1 MIHQLDFPCKI
12 SIVIHCLRHKG
23 HMMIK
28 KVLTYC
34 KEFLMGLLLKE
45 HSPKK
50 LAMAFSLGVYIAF
63 SPFPGFH
70 TAMVFVL
77 SWLCGLNVAAV
88 LASSCLINNPWTMI
102 PVYMADYVFGNWL
115 CCTFLGTNMIGFNPA
130 WMNGMAQWLCQ
141 TTGLAH
147 ISLASFLIG
156 GNVLGIGLAF
166 LLYPIMRYI
175 FSTLAQEAQGLLHKK
190 TVLK

>member
-12 SIVIHCLRHKG
+12 SIVIHCISYKG
-23 HMMIK
+23 RMMIK
-28 KVLTYC
+28 KGLSRF
-34 KEFLMGLLLKE
+34 KAFLMTLVLKE
-45 HSPKK
+45 QHSHK
-50 LAMAFSLGVYIAF
+50 LAFAFCMGVYIAF

-77 SWLCGLNVAAV
+77 SWLCGLNVAVV
-88 LASSCLINNPWTMI
+88 LASSCLINNPWTMV
-102 PVYMADYVFGNWL
+102 PVYVADYVFGNWV
-115 CCTFLGTNMIGFNPA
+115 CCTFLGTNMIDFNPS
-130 WMNGMAQWLCQ
+130 WMNGFAQWVCLK
-141 TTGLAH
+141 TGIAH

-156 GNVLGIGLAF
+156 GNLLGIGFAV

-175 FSTLAQEAQGLLHKK
+175 FSKLAIEAQSLLHKK